1 VELYS
6 SVLATANLAH
16 EHDEFSGCFR
26 FYPRPEWS
34 LAVQGSLKR
43 GIDLLVGIVGS
54 AVTLVLTPI
63 LFVLVNLEER
73 GPLFYRSAY
82 LGQDGSTCYYL
93 KFRTMRVNADRIL
106 ETDAR
111 LPDRFRAQQKRTS
124 AFSSR
129 SSTPRP

>member
-1 VELYS
+1 M

-26 FYPRPEWS
+26 FYPRPAWS
-34 LAVQGSLKR
+34 LAVQRSLKR

-54 AVTLVLTPI
+54 AVTLLLMPA

-82 LGQDGSTCYYL
+82 LARTAAPVLPEVQNHARQCGPYL
-93 KFRTMRVNADRIL
+93 RDRR
-106 ETDAR
+106 EAT
-111 LPDRFRAQQKRTS
+111 
-124 AFSSR
+124 
-129 SSTPRP
+129 